1 MLKIPRLLLQRIA
14 PARIGIGDQLVR
26 RARQLA
32 QPPRQSFIAD
42 ADADADADEVDPR
55 PDRWQP
61 NVDDHQRILVDRRRL
76 AGVAGLGV
84 TRSSNNEQTGACST
98 TRLRPRRTKQ
108 PLS

>member
-32 QPPRQSFIAD
+32 QPPRQSFI
-42 ADADADADEVDPR
+42 ADADEVDPR